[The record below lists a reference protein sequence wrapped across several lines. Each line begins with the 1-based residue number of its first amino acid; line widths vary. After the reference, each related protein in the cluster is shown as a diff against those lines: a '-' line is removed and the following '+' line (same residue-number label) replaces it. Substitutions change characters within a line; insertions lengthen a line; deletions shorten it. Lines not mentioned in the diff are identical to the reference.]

1 MALNQVQVVGPR
13 SEPQTQKK
21 EQKSDID
28 KLLEGLQVANGVLGI
43 GVNYTTIQ
51 KHMAEQ
57 QALDDANT
65 GVLTAKDRQTA
76 VSQGL
81 QPTAE
86 GTPGSQTFSYR
97 TGEGDTGITKQAFIL
112 PEKKATPLQSH
123 AINNYK
129 DPKTGEVGTA
139 LVDPS
144 DGTLR
149 GFVAQQTAPKEA
161 KTREITTLDKD
172 GKPVT
177 MIVEDKPG
185 SVFPSQGKGDKDK
198 TPENTT
204 NLRKEYDAHP
214 TTKTTNA
221 LGQFYS
227 KIEGSAT
234 KADPTGASD
243 ISLVYSYMR
252 MLDPN
257 SSVREGEYA
266 TAQNSGGI
274 PDKIRALYN
283 GAKDGQKLTPEMRQG
298 FLGEAR
304 GLMKAQ
310 LDSQDEQDA
319 RFAQIAKANGVPPEQ
334 VLDPSVQKLRER
346 LDKALT
352 GTPKPGSKEDGVAN
366 AAPEGATTPAA
377 YAHPEAGKA
386 LKWANENRLS
396 KNPEKAAEAMA
407 ILQRLG
413 TK

>member
-1 MALNQVQVVGPR
+1 MAQNSVQMIGPR

-21 EQKSDID
+21 EKTSDID
-28 KLLEGLQVANGVLGI
+28 KILQGLQVANGVLGI

-57 QALDDANT
+57 QALDDANA
-65 GVLTAKDRQTA
+65 GVLAGKDRQTA
-76 VSQGL
+76 LSQGL
-81 QPTAE
+81 QPTAD

-97 TGEGDTGITKQAFIL
+97 TGPGDEGVTKQAFIL
-112 PEKKATPLQSH
+112 PEKKPTPLQSH

-139 LVDPS
+139 LVDPTN
-144 DGTLR
+144 GTLR

-161 KTREITTLDKD
+161 KTREIQTVDEN
-172 GKPVT
+172 GNPV
-177 MIVEDKPG
+177 IKLVEDKVG
-185 SVFPSQGKGDKDK
+185 SVFPSQSKGDKDK

-234 KADPTGASD
+234 KQDPTGASD

-266 TAQNSGGI
+266 TAQNSGGV

-310 LDSQDEQDA
+310 LESQDEQDQ
-319 RFAQIAKANGVPPEQ
+319 RFAKIAKENGIKPEQ
-334 VLDPSVQKLRER
+334 VLDPSVQKLKTR
-346 LDKALT
+346 LDKALGADTPT
-352 GTPKPGSKEDGVAN
+352 GNNGFGTAN
-366 AAPEGATTPAA
+366 AAPSLAPTKSGYMPGTVLNIKGAHFTVGQDGDTLIPV
-377 YAHPEAGKA
+377 EQK
-386 LKWANENRLS
+386 
-396 KNPEKAAEAMA
+396 
-407 ILQRLG
+407 
-413 TK
+413 